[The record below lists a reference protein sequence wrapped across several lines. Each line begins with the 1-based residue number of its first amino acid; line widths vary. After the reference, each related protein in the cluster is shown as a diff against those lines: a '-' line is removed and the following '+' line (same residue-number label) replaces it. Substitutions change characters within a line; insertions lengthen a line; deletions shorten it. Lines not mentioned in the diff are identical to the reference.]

1 MQKNISRRSFLK
13 FDVKEQ
19 ERIVHIKPNFP
30 SPEIAQLELENIEN
44 EPFIFK
50 LPVVKDK
57 AKKIETIATL
67 KKLNSSEWDMSKTA
81 HLLRRVSNSANYKD
95 IEQFYNQGL
104 DNTVQELLDN
114 AKNA

>member
-1 MQKNISRRSFLK
+1 MQKTISRRSFLK

-57 AKKIETIATL
+57 AKKL
-67 KKLNSSEWDMSKTA
+67 K
-81 HLLRRVSNSANYKD
+81 LL
-95 IEQFYNQGL
+95 QL
-104 DNTVQELLDN
+104 
-114 AKNA
+114 

>member
-1 MQKNISRRSFLK
+1 MQKTISRRSFLK

-19 ERIVHIKPNFP
+19 ERIVCIKPNFP

-57 AKKIETIATL
+57 AKK
-67 KKLNSSEWDMSKTA
+67 N
-81 HLLRRVSNSANYKD
+81 
-95 IEQFYNQGL
+95 
-104 DNTVQELLDN
+104 
-114 AKNA
+114 

>member
-1 MQKNISRRSFLK
+1 MQKTISRRSFLK
-13 FDVKEQ
+13 FDVKKQ
-19 ERIVHIKPNFP
+19 ERIVSIKPNFP
-30 SPEIAQLELENIEN
+30 SSEIAQLELENIEN

-57 AKKIETIATL
+57 AKKIETLTTL

-95 IEQFYNQGL
+95 IDHLSNQGL
-104 DNTVQELLDN
+104 DNTVQHLLDN
-114 AKNA
+114 